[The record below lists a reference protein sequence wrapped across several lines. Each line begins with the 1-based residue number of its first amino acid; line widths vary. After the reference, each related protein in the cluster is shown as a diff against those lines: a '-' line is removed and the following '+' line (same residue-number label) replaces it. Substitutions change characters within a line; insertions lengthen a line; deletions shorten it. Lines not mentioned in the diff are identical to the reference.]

1 MLIGKLYH
9 RSRKRGRLSWQ
20 KEVDEIRRRKAL
32 AREMGGP
39 EKVAR
44 QRAQGKLTVRE
55 RIISLADGGSFR
67 EIGSLAGKA
76 RYGEDR
82 VMEGFSPSNL
92 LVGRARIDGRPVVF
106 SADDFTVRG
115 GAADGAVWE
124 KLAHAEQMANELRLP
139 LVRLVDGTGG
149 GGSVKQLDQPDGKT
163 YIPAVPGF
171 HFAVSN
177 LSTVPVVGLALGPT
191 AGLGAARVVMS
202 HYSMMVRGLSQLFVA
217 GPPVVAALG
226 EKIDKEGLGG
236 SHMHGANGVIDDVV
250 ESEDEAFTRARRFLS
265 YLPSSVHELP
275 ARGPV
280 NDDASRMDDALIE
293 AIPRESRRAY
303 RVRPILETVLDRG
316 SWFEMGAGWG
326 RSVVTGLARLDGWP
340 VAVLANDPMHLGG
353 GWSADA
359 SQKIVRLVDLAE
371 TFRLPLV
378 HFVDNPGFVV
388 GERAERLATLRHG
401 ARALAA
407 VYQSN
412 IPCCAIIMRRCYGL
426 AGAAHMNQSRLRYR
440 FAWPSGD
447 WGSLP
452 IEGGLEAAYKAELE
466 KSDDPAAKLA
476 EIRARLDAVRSPLRT
491 AEAFLV
497 EELIDPRETRPLL
510 CEFANLAAPLRS
522 PLPSTLRYR
531 P

>member
-1 MLIGKLYH
+1 M
-9 RSRKRGRLSWQ
+9 SWQ
-20 KEVDEIRRRKAL
+20 KEVDELQRRREL

-44 QRAQGKLTVRE
+44 QKKQGKLTVRE
-55 RIISLADGGSFR
+55 RIERLADGGSFR
-67 EIGSLAGKA
+67 ELGSIAGKA
-76 RYGEDR
+76 RYAEDGTL
-82 VMEGFSPSNL
+82 ESFSPSNM
-92 LVGRARIDGRPVVF
+92 LVGRARVDGRPVVF

-115 GAADGAVWE
+115 GAADGSVWE
-124 KLAHAEQMANELRLP
+124 KLAYAEQMASELRLP

-149 GGSVKQLDQPDGKT
+149 GGSVKSLDHPDART

-171 HFAVSN
+171 QHAVNN

-191 AGLGAARVVMS
+191 AGLGAARVVLS
-202 HYSMMVRGLSQLFVA
+202 HYSVMVRGMSQLFVA

-236 SHMHGANGVIDDVV
+236 HHMQAANGVVDDAVAD
-250 ESEDEAFTRARRFLS
+250 EDEAFARTRRFLS

-280 NDDASRMDDALIE
+280 NDDPTRADGFLIE
-293 AIPRESRRAY
+293 AIPRDKRRAY
-303 RVRPILETVLDRG
+303 KVRPILEAVLDRG
-316 SWFEMGAGWG
+316 SWFEIGSGWG
-326 RSVVTGLARLDGWP
+326 RSVVTGFARLDGWP

-359 SQKIVRLVDLAE
+359 SLKIVRMLDIAE

-388 GERAERLATLRHG
+388 GEKAERAATLRHG

-407 VYQSN
+407 VYQARV
-412 IPCCAIIMRRCYGL
+412 PTCAIILRRCYGL
-426 AGAAHMNQSRLRYR
+426 AGAAHMNQSRLKLRY
-440 FAWPSGD
+440 AWPSGD

-452 IEGGLEAAYKAELE
+452 IEGGLEAAYKSELE
-466 KSDDPAAKLA
+466 RAENPAAALA

-497 EELIDPRETRPLL
+497 EEIIDPRDTRGLL
-510 CEFANLAAPLRS
+510 CEFANLAAPLRGAT
-522 PLPSTLRYR
+522 PSSLRYR